1 MNRGEDLVVIGLT
14 DAAILDEQVLRILW
28 KVRSQE
34 DTEGR
39 GAVGLK
45 GSGVFLWVS
54 EPSEVGTVELDV
66 LRGDGERVVLRMSW
80 VEGDLRGL
88 DLRND
93 VEGSVVGT
101 DAEGDRE
108 LTTASEGMDSKG
120 GVAGCDEDWSFIRK
134 PSRPEVG
141 SALEVSQKSNGFDKV
156 TLSWL
161 SVVGAGHDDS

>member
-1 MNRGEDLVVIGLT
+1 MNWSEDLVMVGLAN
-14 DAAILDEQVLRILW
+14 AAILDKQVLGILW

-39 GAVGLK
+39 GTVGLK
-45 GSGVFLWVS
+45 GSGVFLRIS

-80 VEGDLRGL
+80 VEGDLRCL
-88 DLRND
+88 DLRDD

-108 LTTASEGMDSKG
+108 LTTASEG
-120 GVAGCDEDWSFIRK
+120 R
-134 PSRPEVG
+134 
-141 SALEVSQKSNGFDKV
+141 
-156 TLSWL
+156 SWT
-161 SVVGAGHDDS
+161 